1 MKIAYISFVKDY
13 SLVVEK
19 RMHEMALAAKDA
31 GIDDMDFYY
40 LNRSRQE
47 TDELIRFVRIR
58 ENLFPFNYY
67 GFLLRRYDIIEKSIH
82 LKRYDYVILRYPN
95 GDPSGIE
102 FASKYNIITEHH
114 TMEIPEYLSH
124 LKSEVSPIIRVLKMT
139 RLKLER
145 GYGHEILSHVK
156 GIIGVTDEIMNAEL
170 NRVNKVIPSAT
181 IPNGIAVKNITQTG
195 FKPFDG
201 KTLDLI
207 MIAGSFSPWHGL
219 DRIISSRNLYRGNVK
234 INLHIV
240 GNIKKADL
248 RHITSDFSAIK
259 FYGFKDGAELDEI
272 MKNMNVAIS
281 TLALFRKD
289 MNEACTLKTREY
301 TARGIPFVLAYKDTD
316 LRHVDENHRFYLFAD
331 NNDLPIDMDRII
343 DFARQMSKK
352 SYKQSISPYMRAYA
366 LKYMDWAA
374 KIQEYWDFVEE
385 VSSSQQKG

>member
-19 RMHEMALAAKDA
+19 RMHEMALGAKDA

-145 GYGHEILSHVK
+145 RYGHEILSHVK

-170 NRVNKVIPSAT
+170 NRVNKAIPSAT

-219 DRIISSRNLYRGNVK
+219 ERIISSINLYKGKVT
-234 INLHIV
+234 INFHIV
-240 GNIKKADL
+240 GNITKNDISSLPYDCSKVTFHGL
-248 RHITSDFSAIK
+248 K
-259 FYGFKDGAELDEI
+259 YGAEHDQI
-272 MKNMNVAIS
+272 MKGMNCAVS
-281 TLALFRKD
+281 TMALYKKD
-289 MNEACTLKTREY
+289 MNEACSLKTREY
-301 TARGIPFVLAYKDTD
+301 TARGIPFVLAYKDPD
-316 LRHVDENHRFYLFAD
+316 LQHVDKDCEFYLSFA
-331 NNDLPIDMDRII
+331 NDESEIQIEKII
-343 DFARQMSKK
+343 SFAGRMTKK
-352 SYKQSISPYMRAYA
+352 SHKESISDYMREYA
-366 LKYMDWAA
+366 LKYMDWTA
-374 KIQEYWDFVEE
+374 KMTKYSEFLEE
-385 VSSSQQKG
+385 IKA